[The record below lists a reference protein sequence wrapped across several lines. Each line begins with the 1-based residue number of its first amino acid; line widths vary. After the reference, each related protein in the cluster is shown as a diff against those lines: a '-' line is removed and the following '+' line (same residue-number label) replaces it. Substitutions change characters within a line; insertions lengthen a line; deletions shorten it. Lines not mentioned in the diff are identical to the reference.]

1 MGIEELV
8 TSDQHMHYSIVLDTE
23 SVVYIYKVL
32 ATWLTRESPGK
43 RRTLSLW
50 LSGGILIV
58 FVF

>member
-8 TSDQHMHYSIVLDTE
+8 TSDQHMHYSIILDTE

-43 RRTLSLW
+43 
-50 LSGGILIV
+50 
-58 FVF
+58 